1 MAGDKRNLGGLWVKT
16 TRTGRTLY
24 EGTFPL
30 KDRNPS
36 YPDIVTIIEA
46 LKELLAAGEE
56 KVVIT
61 VWVNDDKPSERHPD
75 MSMQIS
81 APWKGE
87 PQSEPVKEKDD
98 AGSLDNNDDI
108 PF

>member
-1 MAGDKRNLGGLWVKT
+1 M
-16 TRTGRTLY
+16 
-24 EGTFPL
+24 

-75 MSMQIS
+75 MSLQMS
-81 APWKGE
+81 APWHGE
-87 PQSEPVKEKDD
+87 QQDEPVKENDT
-98 AGSLDNNDDI
+98 AGSLDHSDDI

>member
-1 MAGDKRNLGGLWVKT
+1 MADKRNLGGLWVKT

-46 LKELLAAGEE
+46 LKELLEAGEE

-75 MSMQIS
+75 MSMQLS
-81 APWKGE
+81 APWKAE
-87 PQSEPVKEKDD
+87 QQDKPAEAPVKAPTLVD
-98 AGSLDNNDDI
+98 DDI

>member
-1 MAGDKRNLGGLWVKT
+1 MADKRNLGGLWVKT

-46 LKELLAAGEE
+46 LKELLEAGEE

-75 MSMQIS
+75 MSMQLS

-87 PQSEPVKEKDD
+87 QQDKPSEAPVKT
-98 AGSLDNNDDI
+98 STLDDDI